1 MKPAATGRPPDGS
14 ESDQRSRLP
23 QSWGGPGV
31 VRGGIIILIIAA
43 LVGAGY
49 WYFIKDQIA
58 ELERGEAR
66 ELALRAEFEEK
77 QRRAA
82 NLPALEA
89 QLEEMERMFA
99 SLLQLLPSTAEIPS
113 LLVDVSQTALSV
125 GLEIELFQPR
135 PEANRTFYAEVPIQ
149 LRVRGSYE
157 QLAEFVSG
165 VSAMPR
171 IVTIHDVFIRPGGA
185 DTDLLM
191 DAVARTYRYLEGS

>member
-1 MKPAATGRPPDGS
+1 MDLRAINEVDFRNLGEA
-14 ESDQRSRLP
+14 
-23 QSWGGPGV
+23 PGV

>member
-1 MKPAATGRPPDGS
+1 MDLRAINEVDFRNLGEA
-14 ESDQRSRLP
+14 
-23 QSWGGPGV
+23 PGV

-58 ELERGEAR
+58 ELERGDAT

-171 IVTIHDVFIRPGGA
+171 IVTIHDVFIRPGQA

>member
-1 MKPAATGRPPDGS
+1 MDLRAINEVDFRNLGEA
-14 ESDQRSRLP
+14 
-23 QSWGGPGV
+23 PGV
-31 VRGGIIILIIAA
+31 VKGGIIILIIAA

-49 WYFIKDQIA
+49 WYFIKDQIDQLA
-58 ELERGEAR
+58 RGEAR

-82 NLPALEA
+82 NLPALEV

-149 LRVRGSYE
+149 LRVRGNYE

-165 VSAMPR
+165 VSEMPR
-171 IVTIHDVFIRPGGA
+171 IVTIHDVFIRPGQA

>member
-1 MKPAATGRPPDGS
+1 MDLKAINEVDFRNLGEA
-14 ESDQRSRLP
+14 
-23 QSWGGPGV
+23 PGV
-31 VRGGIIILIIAA
+31 VKGGIIILIIAA

-49 WYFIKDQIA
+49 WYFVKDQMA

-66 ELALRAEFEEK
+66 ELELRAEFEQK
-77 QRRAA
+77 QQRAA

-149 LRVRGSYE
+149 LRVRGNYE

-165 VSAMPR
+165 VSEMPR
-171 IVTIHDVFIRPGGA
+171 IVTIHDVFIRPDQA
-185 DTDLLM
+185 DTNLLM

>member
-1 MKPAATGRPPDGS
+1 MDLRAINEVDFRNLGEA
-14 ESDQRSRLP
+14 
-23 QSWGGPGV
+23 PGV
-31 VRGGIIILIIAA
+31 VRGGIILLIIGA

-49 WYFIKDQIA
+49 WYFIKDQIV
-58 ELERGEAR
+58 ELEQGEAR

-77 QRRAA
+77 QGRAA

-125 GLEIELFQPR
+125 GLEIDLFQPL

-149 LRVRGSYE
+149 LRVRGNYE

-171 IVTIHDVFIRPGGA
+171 IVTIHDVFIRPGEE
-185 DTDLLM
+185 DTGLLM

>member
-1 MKPAATGRPPDGS
+1 MDLKSLNEVDFRNLGEAP
-14 ESDQRSRLP
+14 
-23 QSWGGPGV
+23 W
-31 VRGGIIILIIAA
+31 IIKGAIIAIIIAA
-43 LVGAGY
+43 ILGAGY
-49 WYFIKDQIA
+49 WYFIKDQLV

-66 ELALRAEFEEK
+66 EGQLRVEFEEK
-77 QRRAA
+77 QSRAA
-82 NLPALEA
+82 NLPALEE

-113 LLVDVSQTALSV
+113 LLIDISQTALAV

-149 LRVRGSYE
+149 LRVRGNYE

-171 IVTIHDVFIRPGGA
+171 IVTIHDVFIRPGSEDA
-185 DTDLLM
+185 DLLM
-191 DAVARTYRYLEGS
+191 DALARTYRYLEGT

>member
-1 MKPAATGRPPDGS
+1 MDLRAINEVDFRNLGEA
-14 ESDQRSRLP
+14 
-23 QSWGGPGV
+23 PGV
-31 VRGGIIILIIAA
+31 VKGGIIILIIAA

-49 WYFIKDQIA
+49 WYFIKDQMA
-58 ELERGEAR
+58 ALERGEAR

-113 LLVDVSQTALSV
+113 LLVDISQTALSV

-149 LRVRGSYE
+149 LRVRGNYE

-165 VSAMPR
+165 VSEMPR
-171 IVTIHDVFIRPGGA
+171 IVTVHDVFIRPGEA
-185 DTDLLM
+185 DSDLLM
-191 DAVARTYRYLEGS
+191 DALARTYRYLEGS

>member
-1 MKPAATGRPPDGS
+1 MDLRAINEVDFRNLGEA
-14 ESDQRSRLP
+14 
-23 QSWGGPGV
+23 PGV
-31 VRGGIIILIIAA
+31 VKGGIIILIIAA
-43 LVGAGY
+43 LLGAGY
-49 WYFIKDQIA
+49 WYFIKDQIV
-58 ELERGEAR
+58 ELERAEAR

-149 LRVRGSYE
+149 LRVRGNYE

-171 IVTIHDVFIRPGGA
+171 IVTIHDVFIRPGQE
-185 DTDLLM
+185 T
-191 DAVARTYRYLEGS
+191 RTS

>member
-1 MKPAATGRPPDGS
+1 MDLRAINEVDFRNLGEA
-14 ESDQRSRLP
+14 
-23 QSWGGPGV
+23 PGV
-31 VRGGIIILIIAA
+31 VKGIIIILIIAA

-49 WYFIKDQIA
+49 WYFVKDQIA

-66 ELALRAEFEEK
+66 ELALRAEFEQK

-113 LLVDVSQTALSV
+113 LLVDISQTALSV

-149 LRVRGSYE
+149 LRVRGNYE

-165 VSAMPR
+165 VSEMPR
-171 IVTIHDVFIRPGGA
+171 IVTIHDVFIRPGQA

-191 DAVARTYRYLEGS
+191 DALARTYRYLEGS

>member
-1 MKPAATGRPPDGS
+1 MDLKSLNEVDFRNLGEAPLIVKGAII
-14 ESDQRSRLP
+14 
-23 QSWGGPGV
+23 V
-31 VRGGIIILIIAA
+31 VIIAA
-43 LVGAGY
+43 ILGAGY
-49 WYFIKDQIA
+49 WYFIKDQLV

-66 ELALRAEFEEK
+66 EGQLRVEFEEK

-82 NLPALEA
+82 NLPALEE

-113 LLVDVSQTALSV
+113 LLVDISQTALSV

-149 LRVRGSYE
+149 LRVRGDYE
-157 QLAEFVSG
+157 QLAKFVSG

-171 IVTIHDVFIRPGGA
+171 IVTIHDVYIRPGSE
-185 DTDLLM
+185 DTGLLM
-191 DAVARTYRYLEGS
+191 DAVARTYRYLEGT

>member
-1 MKPAATGRPPDGS
+1 MDLKAINEVDFRNLGEAPK
-14 ESDQRSRLP
+14 
-23 QSWGGPGV
+23 V
-31 VRGGIIILIIAA
+31 VKGGIIILIIAA

-49 WYFIKDQIA
+49 WYFVKDQMA

-149 LRVRGSYE
+149 LRVRGNYE

-165 VSAMPR
+165 VSEMPR
-171 IVTIHDVFIRPGGA
+171 IVTIHDVFIRPDQA
-185 DTDLLM
+185 DTNLLM

>member
-1 MKPAATGRPPDGS
+1 MDLRAINEVDFRNLGEA
-14 ESDQRSRLP
+14 
-23 QSWGGPGV
+23 PGV
-31 VRGGIIILIIAA
+31 VKGGIIILIIAA

-113 LLVDVSQTALSV
+113 LLVDISQTALSV

-149 LRVRGSYE
+149 LRVRGNYE

-165 VSAMPR
+165 VSEMPR
-171 IVTIHDVFIRPGGA
+171 IVTVHDVFIRPGQA
-185 DTDLLM
+185 DADLLM
-191 DAVARTYRYLEGS
+191 DALARTYRYLEGS

>member
-1 MKPAATGRPPDGS
+1 MDLRAINEVDFRNLGEA
-14 ESDQRSRLP
+14 
-23 QSWGGPGV
+23 PGV
-31 VRGGIIILIIAA
+31 VKGGIIILIIAA

-49 WYFIKDQIA
+49 WYFIKDQMA

-113 LLVDVSQTALSV
+113 LLVDISQTALSV

-149 LRVRGSYE
+149 LRVRGNYE

-165 VSAMPR
+165 VSEMPR
-171 IVTIHDVFIRPGGA
+171 IVTVHDVFIRPGEA

-191 DAVARTYRYLEGS
+191 DALARTYRYLEGS

>member
-1 MKPAATGRPPDGS
+1 MDLRAINEVDFRNLGEA
-14 ESDQRSRLP
+14 
-23 QSWGGPGV
+23 PGV
-31 VRGGIIILIIAA
+31 VKGGIIILIIAA

-49 WYFIKDQIA
+49 WYFIKDQMA
-58 ELERGEAR
+58 ALERGEAR

-113 LLVDVSQTALSV
+113 LLVDISQTALSV

-149 LRVRGSYE
+149 LRVRGNYE

-165 VSAMPR
+165 VSEMPR
-171 IVTIHDVFIRPGGA
+171 IVTVHDVFIRPGEA

-191 DAVARTYRYLEGS
+191 DALARTYRYLEGS

>member
-1 MKPAATGRPPDGS
+1 MDLRAINEVDFRNLGEA
-14 ESDQRSRLP
+14 
-23 QSWGGPGV
+23 PGIV
-31 VRGGIIILIIAA
+31 KGGIIILIIAA
-43 LVGAGY
+43 LLGAGY
-49 WYFIKDQIA
+49 WYFIKDQVA
-58 ELERGEAR
+58 ELERAEAR

-149 LRVRGSYE
+149 LRVRGNYE

-171 IVTIHDVFIRPGGA
+171 IVTIHDVFIRPGQG

>member
-1 MKPAATGRPPDGS
+1 MDLRAINEVDFRNLGAA
-14 ESDQRSRLP
+14 
-23 QSWGGPGV
+23 PGV
-31 VRGGIIILIIAA
+31 VKGGIIILIIAA

-58 ELERGEAR
+58 ELKLGEAR

-77 QRRAA
+77 QQRAA

-165 VSAMPR
+165 VSEMPR
-171 IVTIHDVFIRPGGA
+171 IVTIHDVFIRPDQA
-185 DTDLLM
+185 DTNLLM